1 MPFKPGEQV
10 GPYRIMEKLGR
21 GGMATVFKAYHA
33 SLDRYVAI
41 KVLHP
46 AFKEDPNFLAR
57 FQREARVVAKLEHPN
72 IIPVYDFAEHEGKTY
87 LVMKFVEGET
97 LKARLLKGPL
107 TPEEGVRIIETVGEA
122 LSYAHKQDILHRD
135 VKPSNVMIGEDG
147 HIYLADFGLARIASA
162 GESTLSSDMM
172 IGTPQYISPEQALG
186 VRELDAGTDIYSF
199 GVLIYELVV
208 GQVPFSSDTPFSIIH
223 DHIYTPLPL
232 PRAVNPNVP
241 EVIERLL
248 LKALAKDRKDRFETI
263 DQMVRAFKT
272 GIREETLPKKWVD
285 PDTFITPSAVL
296 AEAQTQPPVPV
307 PDEFAT
313 PLLEDEK
320 KSKRKRKRWWLA
332 IPITLGLCFCT
343 FVAIAII
350 NNQNQLIPT
359 DAALAPKDRMGE
371 KSPPPFKPDDKDI
384 PALEDALRNAQ
395 TRVDENPEDPR
406 AYLDLANA
414 YLDLGMVEQAV
425 DVLRQGEEFA
435 GDKQEYF
442 EISGDMLANRELWLP
457 AMKQYFKGLPLD
469 SGGMRSDFL
478 EKFRQTLYHASI
490 DPDVEDMLFANEPR
504 DMGPQ
509 LAQVIVPTARARF
522 MLYHQEPE
530 KALETID
537 RVLDTHPDI
546 PETRL
551 VKAEI
556 LIELGRVDEAEVILN
571 KLVGEQIASWVK
583 VEARR
588 LLAEIQ

>member
-33 SLDRYVAI
+33 NLDRYVAI

-46 AFKEDPNFLAR
+46 AFMEDPNFLAR

-107 TPEEGVRIIETVGEA
+107 TPEEGIRIIETVGEA
-122 LSYAHKQDILHRD
+122 LSFAHKQDILHRD
-135 VKPSNVMIGEDG
+135 VKPSNVMIGDDG
-147 HIYLADFGLARIASA
+147 HIYLTDFGLARIASA

-223 DHIYTPLPL
+223 DHIYSPLPL

-241 EVIERLL
+241 EAIERLL
-248 LKALAKDRKDRFETI
+248 LKALAKERKDRFETV
-263 DQMVRAFKT
+263 DQMVQAFKT
-272 GIREETLPKKWVD
+272 DIRRETLPEKWVD
-285 PDTFITPSAVL
+285 PDTFITPSAVM
-296 AEAQTQPPVPV
+296 ADAQTRPPEPVPEV
-307 PDEFAT
+307 LAT
-313 PLLEDEK
+313 PPPEAEIK
-320 KSKRKRKRWWLA
+320 GKRKRWWLA
-332 IPITLGLCFCT
+332 IPVALGLCFCT
-343 FVAIAII
+343 FVVIAKI
-350 NNQNQLIPT
+350 NQNQAIPT
-359 DAALAPKDRMGE
+359 DVTSNPKDRMGE
-371 KSPPPFKPDDKDI
+371 KSPSPFKPDEKDI
-384 PALEDALRNAQ
+384 PALEEALRNAQ
-395 TRVDENPEDPR
+395 IRVDENPEDSR

-414 YLDLGMVEQAV
+414 YLDLGKVEKAV
-425 DVLRQGEEFA
+425 DVLAQGEEFA
-435 GDKQEYF
+435 GDKLEYF
-442 EISGDMLANRELWLP
+442 EIAGDLLASRELWLP
-457 AMKQYFKGLPLD
+457 ALKQYLRGLPLSD
-469 SGGMRSDFL
+469 GRVRPDFL

-490 DPDVEDMLFANEPR
+490 DPDVEDMLFVNEPR
-504 DMGPQ
+504 DMGAQ

-522 MLYHQEPE
+522 MLYHRDPD

-537 RVLDTHPDI
+537 RVLDAYPDV
-546 PETRL
+546 PEARL

-556 LIELGRVDEAEVILN
+556 LIKLGRPDDAEVILN
-571 KLVGEQIASWVK
+571 ELVGEAIASWVK
-583 VEARR
+583 VEAWR
-588 LLAEIQ
+588 LLAEIK

>member
-263 DQMVRAFKT
+263 DQMVQAFNT

-556 LIELGRVDEAEVILN
+556 LIELDRVDEAEVILN